1 MARSKARH
9 RQNRD
14 AKHVR
19 LYWHELDSAA
29 WRHASLGERCLYI
42 ELKYRFNGTN
52 NGYISMS
59 QREAAE
65 LLGCKPHT
73 AGLYFT
79 GLQDKGFIALAQDS
93 AFNMKRMARE
103 WRLTEYPC
111 HKSNQQ
117 PTKDYRRWTP
127 PFKSQCRSGAQAV
140 PLNGT
145 MRQTNGQDSA
155 AQGHYGGTDK
165 PADSAAQ
172 GHTTSLPRGGGAAPA
187 TASSQAQPSST
198 LSSSSAAKP
207 GGSDNDRFGSQI
219 RRARQARGISV
230 TDLAKRSGVGRSTLS
245 NIEAGRYS
253 AGEKA
258 RQALLAALEGE
269 RALEVLL

>member
-9 RQNRD
+9 KQSRD

-19 LYWHELDSAA
+19 LYWHELESEA

-42 ELKYRFNGTN
+42 ELKYRFNGSN

-59 QREAAE
+59 QREAGD
-65 LLGCKPHT
+65 LLGCKAHT
-73 AGLYFT
+73 AGEYFK

-117 PTKDYRRWTP
+117 PTKDYRRWKPAFTA
-127 PFKSQCRSGAQAV
+127 QCRSGAQAV
-140 PLNGT
+140 PVSGT
-145 MRQTNGQDSA
+145 MGQTEGPNSA
-155 AQGHYGGTDK
+155 AQGHYEATK
-165 PADSAAQ
+165 PPADSAAQ
-172 GHTTSLPRGGGAAPA
+172 GHTTKLPRGGGAAPA
-187 TASSQAQPSST
+187 LASVSHHQ
-198 LSSSSAAKP
+198 SAKVVSISGERP
-207 GGSDNDRFGSQI
+207 GGSDNDRFGPQI
-219 RRARQARGISV
+219 RRARQARGLNV

-245 NIEAGRYS
+245 NIEAGRYE
-253 AGEKA
+253 AGPKA
-258 RQALLAALEGE
+258 REALLAALEGE
-269 RALEVLL
+269 HALEVLL